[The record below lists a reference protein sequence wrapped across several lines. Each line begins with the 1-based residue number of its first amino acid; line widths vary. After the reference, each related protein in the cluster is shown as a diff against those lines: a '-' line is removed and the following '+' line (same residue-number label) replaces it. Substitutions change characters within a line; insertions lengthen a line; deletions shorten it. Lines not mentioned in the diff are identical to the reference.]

1 LAALAEHS
9 ATHADGFSPKWSFD
23 NDTLHQEGN
32 IPLNHAHA
40 FQFDDASTVE
50 IFNLAMQ
57 DDRNPAH
64 VQNGADCISACM
76 CFENG
81 KLVVR
86 AASTVH
92 FLLETAATGV
102 TKIHNCFV

>member
-23 NDTLHQEGN
+23 NDALHQEGN

-50 IFNLAMQ
+50 IFNLAM
-57 DDRNPAH
+57 
-64 VQNGADCISACM
+64 
-76 CFENG
+76 
-81 KLVVR
+81 
-86 AASTVH
+86 
-92 FLLETAATGV
+92 
-102 TKIHNCFV
+102 